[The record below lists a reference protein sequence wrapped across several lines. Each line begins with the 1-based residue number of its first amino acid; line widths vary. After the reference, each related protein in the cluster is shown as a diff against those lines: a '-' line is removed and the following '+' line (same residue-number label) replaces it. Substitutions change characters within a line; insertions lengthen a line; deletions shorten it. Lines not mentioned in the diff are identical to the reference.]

1 MSRSWSWVW
10 QYGMAVALTLLLGF
24 ALSRVPLLQQTLVG
38 TVGLP
43 ASAVAR
49 LLGDGVAFVI
59 LWLLA
64 CRAARELPEDKAGR
78 TFLRTILRPLTA
90 VILIFLGYKAL
101 ALQAAPVLSATGA
114 TLSNWFYVTG
124 LLGATVWLT
133 LAWVFNFGALTTFL
147 EGGAPNRKSSDL
159 AMGDEEPGE
168 QALSD
173 TAVASKRFDRTVAL
187 NHEQVRPTFGRYRIL
202 KELGRGA
209 MGVVYLGK
217 DPTIHRFVAIK
228 TMRLDQVDD
237 SDEVKAIKERF
248 FREAES
254 TGRLMHPNIVT
265 VYDAGEEQGVGY
277 IAMEHVD
284 GKTLTG
290 WCRKGSLLQLPRVAE
305 IVTKIAEALDYAH
318 SQGVV
323 HRDIKPANIMVTT
336 NGTVKVM
343 DFGIARIT
351 SSTKTQTG
359 TIMGSPSYMSPEQVS
374 GAKVD
379 GRSDIFSLG
388 VVLFELLTGRA
399 PFDAENVSAVLF
411 KIVHEPH
418 PSVKAIRPELPSCA
432 ETILNRALHKEPL
445 NRYHRAR
452 DLAQDLR
459 ACQQSLSA

>member
-1 MSRSWSWVW
+1 MSRSGGWVW
-10 QYGMAVALTLLLGF
+10 QYGMAIVLALLLGV
-24 ALSRVPLLQQTLVG
+24 ALSRVPLLQQTRVG

-43 ASAVAR
+43 ASVVAR
-49 LLGDGVAFVI
+49 LLGDGVALVI

-64 CRAARELPEDKAGR
+64 SRAARELPEDKAGR
-78 TFLRTILRPLTA
+78 TFLRTILRPLTT
-90 VILIFLGYKAL
+90 VILIFLGYKTL
-101 ALQAAPVLSATGA
+101 ALQATPLLSATGA

-124 LLGATVWLT
+124 LLSAAVWLT

-147 EGGAPNRKSSDL
+147 EGGARDRKRTNLTTD
-159 AMGDEEPGE
+159 DEESGE
-168 QALSD
+168 LALSD

-187 NHEQVRPTFGRYRIL
+187 NHEQASPTFGRYRIL

-217 DPTIHRFVAIK
+217 DPTIQRFVAIK

-237 SDEVKAIKERF
+237 ADEVKDIKERF

-265 VYDAGEEQGVGY
+265 IYDAGEEEGVGY

-284 GKTLTG
+284 GTTLTG
-290 WCRKGSLLQLPRVAE
+290 WCRKGSLLPVQRVVE
-305 IVTKIAEALDYAH
+305 IVTKVADALDYAH

-388 VVLFELLTGRA
+388 VVLFELLTGTA
-399 PFDAENVSAVLF
+399 PFDAEHVSAVLF
-411 KIVHEPH
+411 KIAHESH
-418 PSVKAIRPELPSCA
+418 PSVKAIRPELPPCT
-432 ETILNRALHKEPL
+432 ETILTRALHKEPL

-459 ACQQSLSA
+459 KCQQSLSA

>member
-1 MSRSWSWVW
+1 MSRSVGWVW
-10 QYGMAVALTLLLGF
+10 QYGMTIVLALFLGF
-24 ALSRVPLLQQTLVG
+24 ALSRVPLLQQTRVG

-43 ASAVAR
+43 ASVVAR
-49 LLGDGVAFVI
+49 LLGDGVALVI

-64 CRAARELPEDKAGR
+64 RRAARELPEDKAGR
-78 TFLRTILRPLTA
+78 TFLRTILRPLTT
-90 VILIFLGYKAL
+90 VILIFLAYKTL
-101 ALQAAPVLSATGA
+101 ALHAAPLLSATGA

-124 LLGATVWLT
+124 LLGAAVWLT
-133 LAWVFNFGALTTFL
+133 LAWVFKFGALATFL
-147 EGGAPNRKSSDL
+147 EGGARDRKRTDL
-159 AMGDEEPGE
+159 ATDDEELGE
-168 QALSD
+168 LALSD
-173 TAVASKRFDRTVAL
+173 TSVASKRFDRTVTL
-187 NHEQVRPTFGRYRIL
+187 NHEQARPTFGRYRIL

-217 DPTIHRFVAIK
+217 DPTIQRFVAIK
-228 TMRLDQVDD
+228 TMRLDQVGDA
-237 SDEVKAIKERF
+237 DEVKDIKERF

-265 VYDAGEEQGVGY
+265 IYDAGEEEGVGY

-284 GKTLTG
+284 GTTLTG
-290 WCRKGSLLQLPRVAE
+290 WCRKGSLLPVQRVVE
-305 IVTKIAEALDYAH
+305 IVTKVADALDYAH

-336 NGTVKVM
+336 NGIVKVM

-388 VVLFELLTGRA
+388 VVLFELLTGTA
-399 PFDAENVSAVLF
+399 PFDAEHVSAVLF
-411 KIVHEPH
+411 KIAHESH
-418 PSVKAIRPELPSCA
+418 PSVKAIRPELPPCT
-432 ETILNRALHKEPL
+432 ETILTRALHKEPL

-459 ACQQSLSA
+459 KCQQSLSA